1 MLDSLVKFPN
11 KLWVLTRPPGGISMT
26 KPVTDHAE
34 ASPTKQ
40 FFVSMLTRDIS
51 LADAILDLLDNCL
64 DGALRLSNG
73 KDVTYAR
80 HFVKIT
86 LSADYFSIEDNCGG
100 IPREIAKNYAFK
112 MGREPDDERDAESE
126 TIGMYGVGMKR
137 AIFKMGREALVRT
150 RYGADTFEVPITS
163 AWLDAKGWDP
173 LPIIEPTEAS
183 DRLAEP
189 GTAIY
194 VRELYE
200 GVSRHFANAAFEDE
214 VRAAISEHFTMFL
227 QWGLKVEFNGKP
239 VQPVLVEVLV
249 SERADGPAPFVFQ
262 KMIDDVLVS
271 ITVGL
276 NRARRLGNDDE
287 DDADFERDR
296 SSATAGWT
304 VLCNDRAVIVGDKSR
319 LTGWGDS
326 IPLYH
331 PQFSIIT
338 GIIEFR
344 SKRADKLPVTTT
356 KRALDTSSNV
366 WLESLVKMKEGMRV
380 WISYTNQWKNHPRAD
395 QSRYWDDARPLP
407 LSKAIAAVASRI
419 TAKKTDGY
427 VEFNPQKTK
436 VLPEPMGKTPSSRR
450 IVFSRPIEEIRLV
463 SKMLFDSEDEK
474 PGIVGEKC
482 FDMTLSKAKK

>member
-1 MLDSLVKFPN
+1 
-11 KLWVLTRPPGGISMT
+11 MT
-26 KPVTDHAE
+26 KPTTDQAQ
-34 ASPTKQ
+34 ASPTKR
-40 FFVSMLTRDIS
+40 FFVSMLTRDIN

-64 DGALRLSNG
+64 DGALRLADGGNV
-73 KDVTYAR
+73 DYAQ
-80 HFVKIT
+80 HFVKIE
-86 LSADYFSIEDNCGG
+86 LAADHFSIEDNCGG
-100 IPREIAKNYAFK
+100 IPREVAKNYAFK
-112 MGREPDDERDAESE
+112 MGRDTDDDRDSDTE

-150 RYGADTFEVPITS
+150 RYDEDTFEVPITS

-173 LPIIEPTEAS
+173 LPINEPTEAS
-183 DRLAEP
+183 EKLPEP
-189 GTAIY
+189 GTVIY
-194 VRELYE
+194 VHELYE
-200 GVSRHFANAAFEDE
+200 GVSRHFANEAFENE
-214 VRAAISEHFTMFL
+214 VRTAISEHFTMFL
-227 QWGLKVEFNGKP
+227 QWGLQVTLNGKP
-239 VQPVLVEVLV
+239 VEPVLVEVLV
-249 SERADGPAPFVFQ
+249 SPREDGPAPFVFQ
-262 KMIDDVLVS
+262 KTIDDVIVS

-276 NRARRLGNDDE
+276 NTGRSLGNEDE
-287 DDADFERDR
+287 DDSGFERDR

-319 LTGWGDS
+319 LTGWGDG

-331 PQFSIIT
+331 PQFAIIT

-395 QSRYWDDARPLP
+395 QSNFWDDARALP
-407 LSKAIAAVASRI
+407 LRAAVAAVVSRAAAKT
-419 TAKKTDGY
+419 TADQ
-427 VEFNPQKTK
+427 VEFNPQKAK
-436 VLPEPMGKTPSSRR
+436 VLPEPPGKTPSSRR

-463 SKMLFDSEDEK
+463 SKMLFDVDDEK

-482 FDMTLSKAKK
+482 FELTLTKATKQDG